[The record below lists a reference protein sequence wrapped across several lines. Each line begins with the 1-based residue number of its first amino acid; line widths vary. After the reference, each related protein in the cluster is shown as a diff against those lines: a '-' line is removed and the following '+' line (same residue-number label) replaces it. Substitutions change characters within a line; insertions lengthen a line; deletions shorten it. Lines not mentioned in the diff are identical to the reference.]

1 MPKPL
6 SFLDLFPQET
16 RASPSV
22 GPQPS
27 HRARQLWLA
36 VCLPHLPL
44 EASPQRTNDRPEV
57 VTELWRGQAH
67 VIAAN
72 ARARQCG
79 IEPGL
84 KLNAARALAGSL
96 SIRERSLHSEQAALE
111 ALAAWL
117 KTLTPTVSIV
127 PPENVLIEVLGSLKL
142 FGSLEAIKTK
152 LSAEIVKRGLT
163 ARICTAPT
171 ALASLW
177 LARGSAEDVSSLD
190 ELPSR
195 LGALPLGVT
204 QWPEPVQALLR
215 ELGARTIADCLRLP
229 RDGFARRVGAMY
241 LRELD
246 LSLGREVDLRAEFN
260 VPVRWAVTVDLSTE
274 SFESAIFMEAIE
286 HMLERLE
293 TELRKQQAQ
302 IRSLEIVFRHL
313 RRAPTVESFVLTEA
327 VHERARLTSLLRDRI
342 ERLVLPAP
350 AVAVGLRTG
359 PYEPMCVET
368 LHLFEKSTIETATRS
383 LLERLIGRFGRGR
396 VHGMRLI
403 AEHRPERAWQ
413 TVDCL
418 GAEPRAKQPP
428 FVPQSRPLWLL
439 REPVPLESAA
449 ARAYYGGSVEL
460 HSGPERI
467 ETGWWDEQDI
477 GRDYYVAASSSGQ
490 RLWVY
495 RDRVSGDWHL
505 HGLFG

>member
-1 MPKPL
+1 
-6 SFLDLFPQET
+6 
-16 RASPSV
+16 
-22 GPQPS
+22 
-27 HRARQLWLA
+27 
-36 VCLPHLPL
+36 LPNLPL
-44 EASPQRTNDRPEV
+44 ESSQELSDDQPAV

-96 SIRERSLHSEQAALE
+96 RIKERSLHSERAALE

-117 KTLTPTVSIV
+117 TTLTPTVSIV

-142 FGSLEAIKTK
+142 FGSLDVIKAK
-152 LSAEIVKRGLT
+152 LEVETSRRGLT
-163 ARICTAPT
+163 ARIGTAPT
-171 ALASLW
+171 ALASVW

-204 QWPEPVQALLR
+204 RWPEPVQALLR
-215 ELGARTIADCLRLP
+215 DLGARTLADCLRLP
-229 RDGFARRVGAMY
+229 RDGFARRVGAIH
-241 LRELD
+241 LHELD
-246 LSLGREVDLRAEFN
+246 LALGRDVDLRAEFS

-293 TELRKQQAQ
+293 KELRKQQAQ
-302 IRSLEIVFRHL
+302 IRSLEIIFRHL
-313 RRAPTVESFVLTEA
+313 RRAPTLESFVLTEA

-359 PYEPMCVET
+359 AYEPMSVET
-368 LHLFEKSTIETATRS
+368 LHLFEKSTMETAARA
-383 LLERLIGRFGRGR
+383 LFERLIGRFGRAG

-418 GAEPRAKQPP
+418 GAEPRVEPPP

-460 HSGPERI
+460 NSGPERI
-467 ETGWWDEQDI
+467 ESGWWDEQDI
-477 GRDYYVAASSSGQ
+477 GRDYYVAVSSLGQ

-495 RDRVSGDWHL
+495 RDRVSRDWHL